1 VTVDVVLVTVEVVL
15 VTGLVVKGDAGLVVK
30 GDAALVVKGDADP
43 DWPGSLAAASAV
55 GLPTDSPGAAGGAPA
70 AVAPPT
76 GSTRERPASI
86 AT

>member
-1 VTVDVVLVTVEVVL
+1 MTVDVVLVTVEVVL

-30 GDAALVVKGDADP
+30 GDADP

-55 GLPTDSPGAAGGAPA
+55 GLPTDWPGVAGGAPA

-76 GSTRERPASI
+76 ESTRERPASI

>member
-15 VTGLVVKGDAGLVVK
+15 VTGLVVKGDAG
-30 GDAALVVKGDADP
+30 LVVKGDADP